1 MFAMARTRML
11 KASIIIPVFNAASY
25 IEETLR
31 SIFAQS
37 FTDYEIVIV
46 DDGSTD
52 GTSEIIST
60 FADPRILYLYQ
71 TNSGRPAV
79 PRNRAIRESSG
90 DIIFI
95 FDSDD
100 VMLPD
105 KLGKTVELLTLA
117 PSAGLAFTGF
127 ACIDESGKIINPN
140 FLAPYHTLSNLPK
153 TQISD
158 SGFLI
163 KSHAALK
170 GLASANYLGT
180 SGVAIRREVFDT
192 VGFFDEQVRNSDD
205 FLMWQA
211 IASQYDFAYTPEL
224 YHHYRVRS
232 GSISLRRIEERA
244 PGLIACVEKMKRYH
258 AHDADSI
265 RLLDEKIRRY
275 HFEAGYSHFSQYQ
288 LRDARRSFLQALKKR
303 LDRQTLRYLA
313 LTMLPA
319 SVLSKLKHLK
329 TLASN

>member
-1 MFAMARTRML
+1 MP
-11 KASIIIPVFNAASY
+11 KASIIIPVFNAEGY
-25 IEETLR
+25 IGETLR
-31 SIFAQS
+31 SILDQS
-37 FTDYEIVIV
+37 FSDFELIIV

-52 GTSEIIST
+52 DTADIIQN
-60 FADPRILYLYQ
+60 FCDQRIRYLYQ
-71 TNSGRPAV
+71 ANSGRPAA
-79 PRNRAIRESSG
+79 PRNRAIRESTG
-90 DIIFI
+90 DIIFV

-100 VMLPD
+100 VMLPG
-105 KLGKTVELLTLA
+105 KLKETIELFELA
-117 PSAGLAFTGF
+117 PSAGLVFTGF
-127 ACIDESGKIINPN
+127 ACINETGQIINPS
-140 FLAPYHTLSNLPK
+140 FLAPYHTLTDLPK
-153 TQISD
+153 TQISKN
-158 SGFLI
+158 GFLI
-163 KSHAALK
+163 KADNALK
-170 GLASANYLGT
+170 GLAASNYLGT
-180 SGVAIRREVFDT
+180 SGVAIRRNVFET
-192 VGFFDEQVRNSDD
+192 VGYFDEEVRNSDD

-211 IASQYDFAYTPEL
+211 IASQYDFLYIPDI

-258 AHDADSI
+258 AHDANSI

-275 HFEAGYSHFSQYQ
+275 HFEAGYSYFSQYQ